1 MNRMIFLTL
10 CICVLVF
17 AGCSRV
23 GAQQAKAQPANCINN
38 FKWHGTAYCAIPLI
52 ALISKFSDYS
62 GKNVHTY
69 GYISYRRGAHQAS
82 VSYAA
87 DNALR
92 VDYFSCVLIDLDGV
106 DLQNQL
112 MEGDLVDGVYFSQI
126 RGAFSLIP
134 DAEACVGTIDDA
146 SVTILSRIE

>member
-1 MNRMIFLTL
+1 MNRMIFLLL
-10 CICVLVF
+10 CICVIAFTGYSQVD
-17 AGCSRV
+17 
-23 GAQQAKAQPANCINN
+23 AQQVKAQPANCINN
-38 FKWHGTAYCAIPLI
+38 FKWQGTSYCAIPLI

-62 GKNVHTY
+62 GENVHTY

-87 DNALR
+87 DNDLR
-92 VDYFSCVLIDLDGV
+92 VDYFSCVLVNLDAV

-112 MEGDLVDGVYFSQI
+112 MKGDLVDGVYFSQI
-126 RGAFSLIP
+126 RGAFSQNA
-134 DAEACVGTIDDA
+134 DAEACVGTLDDA